1 MGLLEVA
8 SLCHPKIRPKVRITW
23 AIKAG
28 RFEFEVRPAS
38 ITTRAC
44 PDDLSLNAAQGA
56 LDPPGFSPALRTRA
70 RALHRLKPA
79 QLPLWPCGRLVTHG
93 DLTEQAATC
102 RNPTEVADTKQAG
115 EGADQRPA
123 KLSSSDCRK
132 AEEQQQNR
140 DRSCQKVKFS
150 HFPPLERQSCSHSL
164 LPAARRS
171 GPSITLDPQ
180 RVPRGGRYR
189 VGLGYRPKLSEK
201 TQAAGRR
208 PSNWKGGCQLV
219 RLS

>member
-102 RNPTEVADTKQAG
+102 RNPTEVADTKQAV
-115 EGADQRPA
+115 ADRLGHA
-123 KLSSSDCRK
+123 DAAFTINTYAHSSS
-132 AEEQQQNR
+132 ES
-140 DRSCQKVKFS
+140 DR
-150 HFPPLERQSCSHSL
+150 
-164 LPAARRS
+164 AA
-171 GPSITLDPQ
+171 
-180 RVPRGGRYR
+180 
-189 VGLGYRPKLSEK
+189 
-201 TQAAGRR
+201 AAAIEAF
-208 PSNWKGGCQLV
+208 Q
-219 RLS
+219 